1 MSDWIFAFFHLFL
14 LLAVLFY
21 AVYSLFQG
29 NVIRFTLILL
39 LLGIYYLI
47 VLHKPVRQELER
59 RRRLK
64 AGRKSP

>member
-14 LLAVLFY
+14 LLGVLFY

-29 NVIRFTLILL
+29 NVIRFILILL

-47 VLHKPVRQELER
+47 VLHKPVRLELER
-59 RRRLK
+59 RRGKPGEAL
-64 AGRKSP
+64 AV

>member
-1 MSDWIFAFFHLFL
+1 
-14 LLAVLFY
+14 
-21 AVYSLFQG
+21 
-29 NVIRFTLILL
+29 VIRFILILL

-47 VLHKPVRQELER
+47 VLHKPVRLELER